1 MVNRPS
7 GVCRFLGAGSSTR
20 VQRDKLRG
28 DGGRAPKL
36 LESSDEK
43 AQGSQLAARHAA
55 PLVRHVLEQFRTQQ
69 LPAAQAAS
77 ALGVSCRRLYQLH
90 HDYLK
95 AYARRQ
101 HVAWRPRVSGGDHVP
116 AWPATVIAL
125 LHKRLSSQP
134 PASYSFAASEALRLC
149 GFQLDR
155 AQVRRWALANRRA
168 HASPPPRAQ
177 AAVRRWQRTQIGE
190 LWQLDATPHRWFVG
204 VARLYPL
211 LNLLDDCSRYHLG
224 TTLYERELLLAYL
237 DFLPTAFRAYGLP
250 LELYVDYHSLFF
262 SSVPEA
268 LTQLGAALHFYGVSF
283 RYAPTPQAKGKIE
296 RDHQYWQNRL
306 PAYFASEAIT
316 DLGVANEHIP
326 ALRQHRNRY
335 ETHRELQM
343 TTQAAW
349 DLARREKRTVL
360 RPVPRCPWWPYV
372 WSQRTALR
380 VGEDGRVAVGAQ
392 RVRVEVATG
401 TRVVLCQHPSSHHS
415 VLAAPPC
422 PDAKPVVLF
431 TNRPTPR

>member
-1 MVNRPS
+1 M
-7 GVCRFLGAGSSTR
+7 
-20 VQRDKLRG
+20 
-28 DGGRAPKL
+28 
-36 LESSDEK
+36 
-43 AQGSQLAARHAA
+43 RH
-55 PLVRHVLEQFRTQQ
+55 LLEQFRTQQ
-69 LPAAQAAS
+69 LSAVQAAS
-77 ALGVSCRRLYQLH
+77 ALGLSRRRLYQLH

-101 HVAWRPRVSGGDHVP
+101 HATWTPGVSGGNHAS
-116 AWPATVIAL
+116 AWPPEVLAL
-125 LHKRLSSQP
+125 LRKRLGSNP

-149 GFQLDR
+149 DFPLAR
-155 AQVRRWALANRRA
+155 AQVRRWARANSLA
-168 HASPPPRAQ
+168 HSGPPPRAK

-190 LWQLDATPHRWFVG
+190 LWQLDATPHRWFAG
-204 VARLYPL
+204 VARLFPL

-250 LELYVDYHSLFF
+250 LELSVDYHSLFF

-306 PAYFASEAIT
+306 PSYFVSEAIT
-316 DLGVANEHIP
+316 ELSVANEHIG
-326 ALRQHRNRY
+326 ALREHRNRH
-335 ETHRELQM
+335 EPHRELGM
-343 TTQAAW
+343 TTHTAW
-349 DLARREKRTVL
+349 ELARREQRSVL
-360 RPVPRCPWWPYV
+360 RPAPRCPWWPYV
-372 WSQRTALR
+372 WSQRTSVR

-392 RVRVEVATG
+392 RVRVEIAPG
-401 TRVVLCQHPSSHHS
+401 TRVVLCQHPSSHYS

-422 PDAKPVVLF
+422 ADTKPVLLF
-431 TNRPTPR
+431 TSRPAPR

>member
-1 MVNRPS
+1 
-7 GVCRFLGAGSSTR
+7 
-20 VQRDKLRG
+20 
-28 DGGRAPKL
+28 
-36 LESSDEK
+36 
-43 AQGSQLAARHAA
+43 LAHRQAA
-55 PLVRHVLEQFRTQQ
+55 PLARHILEQFRTQA
-69 LPAAQAAS
+69 LSAAQAATV
-77 ALGVSCRRLYQLH
+77 LGLSCRRLYQLH

-95 AYARRQ
+95 AYAGRA
-101 HVAWRPRVSGGDHVP
+101 HAIWTPGVSGGDHAP
-116 AWPATVIAL
+116 AWPAEVIAL
-125 LHKRLSSQP
+125 LRKRLGSKP
-134 PASYSFAASEALRLC
+134 PASYSFAASEALRLHH
-149 GFQLDR
+149 FKLDR
-155 AQVRRWALANRRA
+155 AQVRRWALANGWGQA
-168 HASPPPRAQ
+168 GPSPRPK

-190 LWQLDATPHRWFVG
+190 LWQLDATPHRWFAG
-204 VARLYPL
+204 VPRLFPL

-237 DFLPTAFRAYGLP
+237 NFLPTAFRAYGLP

-316 DLGVANEHIP
+316 ELGVANEQIP
-326 ALRQHRNRY
+326 ALRHHRNRH
-335 ETHRELQM
+335 ETHRELGM
-343 TTQAAW
+343 TAQAAW
-349 DLARREKRTVL
+349 ELARREKRTVL

-372 WSQRTALR
+372 WSQRVTVR

-392 RVRVEVATG
+392 RVRLEVSPG

>member
-1 MVNRPS
+1 
-7 GVCRFLGAGSSTR
+7 LA
-20 VQRDKLRG
+20 QRL
-28 DGGRAPKL
+28 
-36 LESSDEK
+36 
-43 AQGSQLAARHAA
+43 AA
-55 PLVRHVLEQFRTQQ
+55 PLVRHVVEQFRSQQ
-69 LPAAQAAS
+69 LSAVSSAH
-77 ALGVSCRRLYQLH
+77 ALGVSVRRLYELH

-101 HVAWRPRVSGGDHVP
+101 HVVWRPGVSGGNHAS
-116 AWPATVIAL
+116 AWPAAVVAL
-125 LHKRLSSQP
+125 LRKRLSSTP

-149 GFQLDR
+149 GFKLAR
-155 AQVRRWALANRRA
+155 AQVRRWAHA
-168 HASPPPRAQ
+168 HHLTPGGPPPRAK

-190 LWQLDATPHRWFVG
+190 LWQLDATPHRWFTG
-204 VARLYPL
+204 VARLFPL

-237 DFLPTAFRAYGLP
+237 DFLPTAFCAYGLP

-262 SSVPEA
+262 SSVPDA

-296 RDHQYWQNRL
+296 RDHQYWQSRL

-316 DLGVANEHIP
+316 ELGVANEHIS
-326 ALRQHRNRY
+326 ALRQHRNRH
-335 ETHRELQM
+335 EVHRELAM

-360 RPVPRCPWWPYV
+360 RPAPRCPWWPYV
-372 WSQRTALR
+372 WSQRLPVR

-392 RVRVEVATG
+392 RVRVEVAPG
-401 TRVVLCQHPSSHHS
+401 TRVVLCQHPSGHHT
-415 VLAAPPC
+415 VLAAPPR
-422 PDAKPVVLF
+422 PDAKPVMLF
-431 TNRPTPR
+431 TNRPTSR